1 MINSHCIL
9 MWVLIWYTCLV
20 QLAKRRKKDADMVK
34 KFNCY
39 LVKKETKEDVIQALL
54 HVPDMATGESEKQP
68 LIWSFQA
75 LQSPVFTEHILENNL
90 SHEQ

>member
-1 MINSHCIL
+1 
-9 MWVLIWYTCLV
+9 
-20 QLAKRRKKDADMVK
+20 MVK

-90 SHEQ
+90 SHEQWFVKYNYSCVDSNTIPFKSPIK